1 MNLYQ
6 THVTILRRIRFRLS
20 RKHAMICA
28 MIRRRRVNLQSAKD
42 LITLRHDIY
51 RRIVDITRQIEQAK
65 SERLTLI
72 F

>member
-6 THVTILRRIRFRLS
+6 IHVKILRRIRFRLS

-42 LITLRHDIY
+42 LIPLRHEVH
-51 RRIVDITRQIEQAK
+51 RRIVDITEQIERAK